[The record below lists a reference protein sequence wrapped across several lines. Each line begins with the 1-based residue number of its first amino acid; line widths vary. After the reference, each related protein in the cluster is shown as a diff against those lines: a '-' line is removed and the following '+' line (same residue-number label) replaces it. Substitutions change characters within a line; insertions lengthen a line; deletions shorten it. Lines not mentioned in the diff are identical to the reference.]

1 VVNNRHAFGIIA
13 IFAGIIILLGKL
25 GFFTAFWPFLFI
37 GLGIGIHIAATRNY
51 IASQWLV
58 LAGISVTYGLLFL
71 YCNLAGWD
79 ALSWLWPAFI
89 FGIAVGL
96 YHKYRYSGTTT
107 GTSLVGA
114 IVLTVISVVFF
125 FLSIIF
131 QSGATFLAV
140 LMIVIGGYVIYR
152 GRNR

>member
-1 VVNNRHAFGIIA
+1 MVNNRHAFGIIA
-13 IFAGIIILLGKL
+13 ICAGILILLGKL
-25 GFFTAFWPFLFI
+25 GFFTAFWPFFFI
-37 GLGIGIHIAATRNY
+37 AFGLGIHLAFTRNY
-51 IASQWLV
+51 LSSQWLV
-58 LAGISVTYGLLFL
+58 LTGISVTYGLIFL

-79 ALSWLWPAFI
+79 ELSWLWPGFI
-89 FGIAVGL
+89 FGVAVGL

-107 GTSLVGA
+107 GGSLIGS

-140 LMIVIGGYVIYR
+140 LMIAIGAYVIYR

>member
-1 VVNNRHAFGIIA
+1 MVNNRHAFGIIA

-37 GLGIGIHIAATRNY
+37 ALGIGIHLAYTRNY

-71 YCNLAGWD
+71 YCNLVGWD

-140 LMIVIGGYVIYR
+140 LMILIGGYVIYR

>member
-1 VVNNRHAFGIIA
+1 MVNNRHAFGIIA
-13 IFAGIIILLGKL
+13 ICAGLIILLGKL
-25 GFFTAFWPFLFI
+25 GFFTAFWPFFFI
-37 GLGIGIHIAATRNY
+37 ALGIGIHLAFMRNY
-51 IASQWLV
+51 TSSHWLV
-58 LAGISVTYGLLFL
+58 FAGISFTYGLIFLF
-71 YCNLAGWD
+71 CNLAGWD
-79 ALSWLWPAFI
+79 VLSWLWPAFI
-89 FGIAVGL
+89 LGIAVGL

-114 IVLTVISVVFF
+114 ILLTFISIVFF